1 MLDPGQK
8 KKGGYKT
15 GLSGAN
21 LDGYIRGKILERNH
35 AKRMPPVPWP
45 TPPKR
50 SGPKPAPWKPPR
62 RKKGGNFI

>member
-21 LDGYIRGKILERNH
+21 LDGYIRGLATAVLSLVKSVV
-35 AKRMPPVPWP
+35 AKQFGDG
-45 TPPKR
+45 
-50 SGPKPAPWKPPR
+50 SASAAS
-62 RKKGGNFI
+62 